1 MLWIKRVL
9 LGCGL
14 LFVALFVILLTV
26 ENQQTTHFKLL
37 GFYSPEF
44 SIVLYMTLAFVLGGF
59 FGLLIGMPLVA
70 RMRVRLWAIRKE
82 LAKVQ
87 RESDLLQAKLIAYS
101 GGTVNP
107 PLSSESV

>member
-107 PLSSESV
+107 PLSGESV